1 MARILLVDDEQA
13 LVKGLKYS
21 LEREGFEVV
30 VAENGRQALK
40 SADEVQPDL
49 VVLDLMLPEIDGMEV
64 CRLLRAKSTVPII
77 MLTARDE
84 DVAKVLGLERGADDY
99 VTKPF
104 NTGELIARIRSHL
117 RRQAWSGVSADRE
130 VIVRGEMHLD
140 TLKRQVTMAGRPIAL
155 TSKEFSIL
163 HVLAAHPGR
172 VFTRESLLELVW
184 GYQHFGDVRNV
195 DVHVRRLR
203 GKIEASPTNPEY
215 ILTSWGIGYK
225 FCDEP

>member
-1 MARILLVDDEQA
+1 MARILLVDDEHA

-64 CRLLRAKSTVPII
+64 CRRLRAKSTVPII
-77 MLTARDE
+77 MLTARDD
-84 DVAKVLGLERGADDY
+84 DVDKVLGLERGADDY

-104 NTGELIARIRSHL
+104 NTEELIARIRSHL
-117 RRQAWSGVSADRE
+117 RRQAWSGMSADRE

-140 TLKRQVTMAGRPIAL
+140 TLKRQVTMAGRPISL

-203 GKIEASPTNPEY
+203 GKIEARPTDPEY

>member
-77 MLTARDE
+77 MLTARDD

-117 RRQAWSGVSADRE
+117 RRQAWSGVSADRG